1 MRGAFY
7 GVGAAVIA
15 IIARSVIKLTSLTLA
30 RDKLLWVIFAANA
43 SLTAITE
50 SEVLAAFVA
59 FAGLGW
65 EFQAILFAATLM
77 AGLFLIRPRLLRRLE
92 GSAGVPSRTEALR
105 GQAGRVTE
113 AIDPARGIGRV
124 SVGGQDWAA
133 RASSPLP
140 AGTEIQVEGAD
151 GIVLIVTV
159 SKEGS

>member
-1 MRGAFY
+1 MPLSGTYLWLIF
-7 GVGAAVIA
+7 GVVCA
-15 IIARSVIKLTSLTLA
+15 IVEIVLPSFGFV
-30 RDKLLWVIFAANA
+30 FAALA
-43 SLTAITE
+43 S
-50 SEVLAAFVA
+50 VLAAFVA